1 MVGRGVHEVYING
14 GSTDIALISYRS
26 NGRPK
31 TAIGKEQLEAFL
43 KLKIPLSKIAS
54 ALHVSRPTL
63 YKAIRDYNI
72 NYKRFSDASEAEIRQ
87 AVEVIRRSHPEKPSE
102 CWRIDGYGS
111 PEGSRFPCSKIKSQ
125 ECYTPQQPK
134 WSHVTFSSS
143 YKKTRLLGAMPEL
156 CVAHRRKPQAG
167 AMANGVASCR

>member
-14 GSTDIALISYRS
+14 GSTDIELISYRS

-72 NYKRFSDASEAEIRQ
+72 N
-87 AVEVIRRSHPEKPSE
+87 
-102 CWRIDGYGS
+102 
-111 PEGSRFPCSKIKSQ
+111 
-125 ECYTPQQPK
+125 
-134 WSHVTFSSS
+134 
-143 YKKTRLLGAMPEL
+143 
-156 CVAHRRKPQAG
+156 
-167 AMANGVASCR
+167 